1 MTKRKGGHVLLVTRG
16 RSATGADITFSVA
29 LRSRLLM
36 GSPPMAVCV
45 TGVARKIM
53 IDGIEFKD
61 LTFEQFT
68 AWAMRR
74 ILDSL
79 ITKGMQGVKESLYI
93 ILPTYSEFQKAK
105 KDAR

>member
-1 MTKRKGGHVLLVTRG
+1 
-16 RSATGADITFSVA
+16 
-29 LRSRLLM
+29 
-36 GSPPMAVCV
+36 
-45 TGVARKIM
+45 M